1 MTVHKTDPALYLA
14 KLDFFLPLLKIVDLA
29 KAGVEVTILL
39 AGKHKI
45 RPLTTISSHQH
56 PTDVDA
62 YLGTIKSLT
71 TVESLQPPTPRR
83 NDYFQHLLSTI
94 FSVFQIP
101 AHLIKFVSASSFQ
114 YSQKYN
120 EDLHVLSALT
130 EEFEAR
136 DVQFPPSQ
144 GVEPP
149 ANLALRSL
157 MSPIFQTLDQVNLKA
172 DLRIGTVAQVCRFG
186 LFQLRSA
193 NLFSGTLAF
202 DLRIFFPLAS

>member
-1 MTVHKTDPALYLA
+1 M
-14 KLDFFLPLLKIVDLA
+14 DFFLPLLKIIDLA

-39 AGKHKI
+39 AGKRKI
-45 RPLTTISSHQH
+45 QRFSTIYSHRLL
-56 PTDVDA
+56 TDVDA
-62 YLGTIKSLT
+62 YLGTIKTLT

-101 AHLIKFVSASSFQ
+101 THLIKFVSASSFQ

-172 DLRIGTVAQVCRFG
+172 DVRIGNVAQVCC
-186 LFQLRSA
+186 
-193 NLFSGTLAF
+193 F
-202 DLRIFFPLAS
+202 DLIQTAPCLIASSVR